1 MSFDLHC
8 QKSFNAGQMYVAI
21 SRITSMDRMYFI
33 GNYSKK
39 AIKESSSAKKE
50 YQRLQCESKLATL
63 PFLSVSEITFNITL
77 LNVRSLRKHYKDI
90 MKDTHLLG
98 NGVLCLTETQLQID
112 EDTSYT
118 ESSL

>member
-1 MSFDLHC
+1 M
-8 QKSFNAGQMYVAI
+8 
-21 SRITSMDRMYFI
+21 
-33 GNYSKK
+33 
-39 AIKESSSAKKE
+39 
-50 YQRLQCESKLATL
+50 
-63 PFLSVSEITFNITL
+63 SEITFNITL